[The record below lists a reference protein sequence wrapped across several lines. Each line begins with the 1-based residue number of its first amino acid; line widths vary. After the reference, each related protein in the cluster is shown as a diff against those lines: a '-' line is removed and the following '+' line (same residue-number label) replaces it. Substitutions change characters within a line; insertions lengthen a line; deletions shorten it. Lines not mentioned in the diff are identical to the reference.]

1 MFKKILVALDR
12 SLQAASV
19 VDFALSIAQPKVS
32 EVLLLHFI
40 DWQIQ
45 DVSPWIGFGT
55 LYDVNLSRAQL
66 IGQDSPLATTSYDRS
81 RQRLQKEVETSQD
94 WLETLTKKAQK
105 RKNLIYQY
113 ECRIGNCNL
122 GIGDRAKEWG
132 ADLIVI
138 GRRGHRNISEI
149 LLGSVSNYVIHHAPC
164 SVMVVQGSKT
174 SSAEELLDAAEI

>member
-12 SLQAASV
+12 SLQASSV
-19 VDFALSIAQPKVS
+19 VDFALSVAQPKKS

-40 DWQIQ
+40 DWQMQ
-45 DVSPWIGFGT
+45 DVSPWVGLGT
-55 LYDVNLSRAQL
+55 LYDINLSR
-66 IGQDSPLATTSYDRS
+66 DRYDCNCL
-81 RQRLQKEVETSQD
+81 RLQKEVETSQD

-105 RKNLIYQY
+105 RKNLAYKY

-122 GIGDRAKEWG
+122 GISDRAKEWG

-164 SVMVVQGSKT
+164 SVVVVQGSKT
-174 SSAEELLDAAEI
+174 SPAKELLDVAEI